1 MMLDNAPPKACK
13 LASATAVRFAAE
25 SETMILDAWVPALLA
40 AANADTEPLMFKEY
54 GVESEILLNTEKYEL
69 KLDAVTERVGLLS
82 VNEMLDKTEFVSKLR
97 LDKIFALESLITIEL
112 KWVAAV
118 LARAAEVNTPP
129 LVILTE

>member
-1 MMLDNAPPKACK
+1 ML
-13 LASATAVRFAAE
+13 
-25 SETMILDAWVPALLA
+25 
-40 AANADTEPLMFKEY
+40 KEY

-69 KLDAVTERVGLLS
+69 KLDAVIERVGLLS
-82 VNEMLDKTEFVSKLR
+82 VNEMLDKTELVNKLR

-129 LVILTE
+129 LVMLTE